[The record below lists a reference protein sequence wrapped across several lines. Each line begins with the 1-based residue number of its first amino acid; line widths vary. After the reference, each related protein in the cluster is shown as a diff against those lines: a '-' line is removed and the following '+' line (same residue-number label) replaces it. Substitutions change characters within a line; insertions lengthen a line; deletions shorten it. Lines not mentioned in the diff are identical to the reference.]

1 MEGGG
6 VYSVMDCLIPK
17 ADKCMV
23 FLKCNKLMLECSG
36 CLGMVA
42 IRKGTREGDHEQ
54 SAGP

>member
-6 VYSVMDCLIPK
+6 VYSVMDYLIPK
-17 ADKCMV
+17 ADKCMG
-23 FLKCNKLMLECSG
+23 FFKCNKLMLECSG